1 MATVTHKGGND
12 FIIPEESQERIQK
25 SLASLSE
32 VFHSKATDGKIVNAQ
47 AMEVYYDL
55 LEVSKAA
62 GIVTEEEIEDV
73 KSFDGTFQAV
83 VEVCDVNNDGFIDF
97 EEFKT
102 LIMEAKAVY
111 IEELFKTYD
120 LNLDGFITQDEMD
133 TVVAGIEK
141 PIRAK
146 KVRELFDMLLAN
158 FDADGDGR
166 LSLAEFTGSMKSMKW

>member
-1 MATVTHKGGND
+1 MSTVTHKGGND
-12 FIIPEESQERIQK
+12 FIIPEDSKARIEK
-25 SLASLSE
+25 SIASLSE

-47 AMEVYYDL
+47 AMEVYYEL
-55 LEVSKAA
+55 MEVYKVA
-62 GIVTEEEIEDV
+62 GFISEEEIEDL
-73 KSFDGTFQAV
+73 KSFDGAFQAV
-83 VEVCDVNNDGFIDF
+83 VEVCDANNDGFIDF

-102 LIMEAKAVY
+102 LIMEAKSAY

-120 LNLDGFITQDEMD
+120 LNLDGFITQDEMK

-166 LSLAEFTGSMKSMKW
+166 LSLAEFTASMKTMKW

>member
-1 MATVTHKGGND
+1 MATVTHKGGKD
-12 FIIPEESQERIQK
+12 LIIPEESKERIQK

-47 AMEVYYDL
+47 AMEVYYDI
-55 LEVSKAA
+55 LEMSKAA

-146 KVRELFDMLLAN
+146 KVRELFDMMLAN

-166 LSLAEFTGSMKSMKW
+166 LSLAEFTDSMKSMKW

>member
-12 FIIPEESQERIQK
+12 FIIPDESKERIQK

-166 LSLAEFTGSMKSMKW
+166 LSLAEFTDSMKSMKW